1 MAFALS
7 AKVKTDKNSKKIGNP
22 FKDHP
27 KKMDWSESRHLFFER
42 KPIISERWLSQFLFF
57 QNW

>member
-1 MAFALS
+1 MTFAPS

-22 FKDHP
+22 FQDHP

-42 KPIISERWLSQFLFF
+42 KPIISERWLSRF
-57 QNW
+57 